1 MKPIEKKDEV
11 EDKKP
16 HAFMRSVTR
25 EKSSVRETIK
35 KPENIKIKEFVG
47 E

>member
-1 MKPIEKKDEV
+1 LKPIEKKDDT

-25 EKSSVRETIK
+25 EKNSVRDTIAK
-35 KPENIKIKEFVG
+35 QPTLKIKELNN

>member
-1 MKPIEKKDEV
+1 LKPIEKKEEV

-25 EKSSVRETIK
+25 EKSSVRDITK
-35 KPENIKIKEFVG
+35 K
-47 E
+47 